1 MESGNEPNT
10 AASSDLQQIERVFL
24 KLALIQTDEDLQK
37 FLERFLAPLVIKLN
51 STDEQVHQ
59 KLIELFTHLNKRVID
74 RPNIS
79 IPLSQL
85 FHRFQQD
92 NLPNR
97 VINFLLIYIRMG
109 LSRCTPAKK
118 SEIFPVIAQSLKGKA
133 SNIQGNLL
141 QFLVPMLA
149 NVQFIGVSDSG
160 YTQLPFAWE
169 SFEDIKSHLIEY
181 LYYYLILPYNIE
193 RYGTASPPGFCTKA
207 MNSLKANSNTL
218 PVGDALEQVKLSILQ
233 FLTTECFKQHSDTF
247 LLLVAASGD
256 PRVKVKEKAESILKK
271 VPLPDCLGS
280 PDVIRGLFAL
290 FLGGPMYSHSRPKG
304 AKRAKITP
312 AEEEAK
318 PADYLIRLRIFP
330 FLIKSEIAHDVFPEC
345 IKIIF
350 EALFGEVTNMRLRE
364 YSLQFAHQLCVKT
377 TDKKIGYMAP
387 LLQNALEKL
396 ITQSDDLK
404 LLIPGYQS
412 LGLLAKRRPQAFK
425 DKIQFFQSMFDSL
438 TAAERDLGLAIY
450 ECISLMTDAF
460 KSGNEEVQ
468 TSLEALFPSMMET
481 ESSLARLATV
491 SCCHRIFPPAH
502 ILSRYLMLI
511 AAGDARGDVRDE
523 AIRGLSLEGK
533 KSDSL
538 PNFDSLVSFL
548 VDKCNK
554 RVSSAK
560 FESSVGELP
569 FKPVVL
575 VKMLQFLDQL
585 ICQLS
590 GAHLEL
596 VGRRQLQKQKEF
608 FSSHSNEVLL
618 KYLSLIKLGLKPAAN
633 SALHEVSLKSLK
645 DILHCV
651 PGLASA
657 VTFKS
662 LDSFIGSGRDTIRR
676 LAAELTGLIMRES
689 SPQDINIVLKLLLG
703 SINDNAR
710 LEQVD
715 GSIQCLGYVIG
726 FCREEHFPELDKECV
741 NRALELMM
749 SSVRHE
755 SLMIVR
761 TSLETLSIVLAH
773 QQQVDKVNVKP
784 IDLFD
789 TVSAILKSSKTDIP
803 SKESGFLLLGLLSVC
818 HRDEAFLK
826 NVCGCLIGQH
836 GLQGADLHLGIGEAL
851 SFCVVGNRSKAF
863 QLLPFLHDSISYA
876 QTADSLDVLILENIL
891 DRIFT
896 ILSDEYVIKKGY
908 SVPLWLLSLLQ
919 LVIVPFNLSVEM
931 EKIHTSL
938 LSVLLNTA
946 NSVSQEAASIGLY
959 VAFSVSSED
968 TKSSQLAA
976 LQKYMGTQ
984 SIDYIKK
991 KKKSDSS
998 ATEKDEES
1006 KESEDAKTLEL
1017 SLPKAASTTYKE
1029 IFNLSRVLKDPSFT
1043 YPLVNLGHLFT
1054 LSTLNKG
1061 KVLDLSGTKD
1071 RCIAHL
1077 EPELPNIIPK
1087 IFSFLHDPHLDLQRI
1102 MNNIWDSLVQEDR
1115 KVVEQYFRPI
1125 LTELKTLLGFNSW
1138 SVRMGSCLCLKD
1150 ILTSQPFD
1158 AFVDDL
1164 PELWKLVLRN
1174 LDDFKEAVRVA
1185 AAIACTSLS
1194 KITVK
1199 ICTSSSK
1206 KEMAEKN
1213 IGTLLPLVLDYAVNS
1228 AVKEV
1233 QSICL
1238 ATLVSIT
1245 KYAGQLVKPVIP
1257 ELIVTLLNALSDL
1270 EPAELSRLSVMIEQD
1285 QLSQEKM
1292 ESIRLDLSRSSP
1304 MMDTIRSCIQYVDT
1318 QVLEQLAP
1326 KLVDLTKSSIAL
1338 NTKVGCSKVAVFL
1351 AIQCK
1356 HELAPYSQK
1365 LISAFLSKMN
1375 DKSLSVKKEFASS
1388 ISQLVKV
1395 AKESTF
1401 EKLVLK
1407 ITKLYFS
1414 GDTDHQLNA
1423 CLILQSISQNCPD
1436 STNNFKSNLI
1446 PLVFFALHDKVT
1458 SDETPQQEDSAK
1470 FVNNALWE
1478 EIWDSL
1484 APNKERALILYFDE
1498 LVEILLQQLDAQ
1510 VWERRE
1516 QALKSIIDLA
1526 KKIAKELSITH
1537 ADDLLAGLMKYLP
1550 GRVWDGKIQLPIAI
1564 EVVCVNCS
1572 EKIKANGL
1580 KKAPQISQILE
1591 ILLKEAARTG
1601 PLQPGL
1607 IQSIASIIE
1616 EYKSEMYPDYFKLA
1630 YSILDKQ
1637 NKEETSGEK
1646 EGSVKHDELTV
1657 VIFRGFAK
1665 VFPNFDQK
1673 GFLQEYFTFAGRLL
1687 NQSPWKIHLSVLESV
1702 GKVCEKLT
1710 PDENPGLIVESI
1722 SLLLK
1727 PTIISS
1733 GNKTHSRVRGESL
1746 NVLLKIL
1753 NLIDNCKLIDS
1764 VLTSE
1769 MKNLLCQQT
1778 QMILTSEQ
1786 QSLLGR
1792 IMFFFDRTLKETDQI
1807 EDMEGNENFK

>member
-1 MESGNEPNT
+1 MDSGNEPSTTGAN
-10 AASSDLQQIERVFL
+10 DLQQIERVFL

-37 FLERFLAPLVIKLN
+37 FIERFLAPLVMKLN
-51 STDEQVHQ
+51 SSDEQVHL

-85 FHRFQQD
+85 FIRFQRD
-92 NLPNR
+92 NLSNR

-109 LSRCTPAKK
+109 LARCTPAQK
-118 SEIFPVIAQSLKGKA
+118 SEIFPAIAQSLRGKA
-133 SNIQGNLL
+133 LNIQGNLL
-141 QFLVPMLA
+141 QMLVPMLA
-149 NVQFIGVSDSG
+149 NVQFIGVSDTG
-160 YTQLPFAWE
+160 YTQLPFAWD
-169 SFEDIKSHLIEY
+169 SFEDIKSLLIEY
-181 LYYYLILPYNIE
+181 LYYYLLLPYSIE
-193 RYGTASPPGFCTKA
+193 RYGTSLPPGFCSKA
-207 MNSLKANSNTL
+207 MLALKANNNTL
-218 PVGDALEQVKLSILQ
+218 PMGDILEQIKLSILE
-233 FLTTECFKQHSDTF
+233 FLTTECLKQHSDTF

-256 PRVKVKEKAESILKK
+256 PRVRVKEKAEGIIKK

-280 PDVIRGLFAL
+280 PDVIRNLFAL
-290 FLGGPMYSHSRPKG
+290 FLGGPIYSHSRPKG
-304 AKRAKITP
+304 TKRAKITP

-330 FLIKSEIAHDVFPEC
+330 FLIKSDIAHDVFPEC

-396 ITQSDDLK
+396 VTQSDDVK

-438 TAAERDLGLAIY
+438 MDAERGLGLAIY

-460 KSGNEEVQ
+460 KSDSEEVQ
-468 TSLEALFPSMMET
+468 TSLEALFPSLMEA
-481 ESSLARLATV
+481 ESSLVRLATV
-491 SCCHRIFPPAH
+491 SCCHRIFPSTH
-502 ILSRYLMLI
+502 VLSRYLMLI

-523 AIRGLSLEGK
+523 AVRGLSLEGK
-533 KSDSL
+533 ESDAL
-538 PNFDSLVSFL
+538 PDFDSLLSFL
-548 VDKCNK
+548 VDKCK
-554 RVSSAK
+554 MLVGSEAK
-560 FESSVGELP
+560 FDSSVGELP
-569 FKPVVL
+569 FKPAVL

-585 ICQLS
+585 ILNLS
-590 GAHLEL
+590 GACIEL
-596 VGRRQLQKQKEF
+596 IGRRQLQKQKEF
-608 FSSHSNEVLL
+608 FLANSNETMLN
-618 KYLSLIKLGLKPAAN
+618 YLNLIKYGLKPAADT
-633 SALHEVSLKSLK
+633 ALNKVSLKSLK
-645 DILHCV
+645 NILHCV
-651 PGLASA
+651 PDLANT
-657 VTFKS
+657 VIYKN
-662 LDSFIGSGRDTIRR
+662 LDPFVSSGREGTRQ

-689 SPQDINIVLKLLLG
+689 IPQTVNIIMKLLLE
-703 SINDNAR
+703 SVNDNSR

-715 GSIQCLGYVIG
+715 GSIHCLGYIIG
-726 FCREEHFPELDKECV
+726 FCKEENFPDLDKECV
-741 NRALELMM
+741 NRAVEIMT
-749 SSVRHE
+749 SSLRHE
-755 SLMIVR
+755 SPMIVR
-761 TSLETLSIVLAH
+761 TSLESLAIVLAH
-773 QQQVDKVNVKP
+773 HQDVDKVNIKP
-784 IDLFD
+784 IELFD
-789 TVSAILKSSKTDIP
+789 IVSVVLKSSKTDIP
-803 SKESGFLLLGLLSVC
+803 CKESGFLLLGVLSVC
-818 HRDEAFLK
+818 HRDEKFLK
-826 NVCGCLIGQH
+826 NVCDCLIRQH
-836 GLQGADLHLGIGEAL
+836 SLQGADLHLGIGEAL

-863 QLLPFLHDSISYA
+863 QLLPFLHDSVSDM
-876 QTADSLDVLILENIL
+876 QTGDSLDVLILQNIL
-891 DRIFT
+891 NQLFT
-896 ILSDEYVIKKGY
+896 TLSDEHVVKKGY

-919 LVIVPFNLSVEM
+919 LVIVPFNLSVEL
-931 EKIHTSL
+931 EKIHSSL
-938 LSVLLNTA
+938 LTVLLNA
-946 NSVSQEAASIGLY
+946 SNSVAQEAASFGLY
-959 VAFSVSSED
+959 ITFSVSSED
-968 TKSSQLAA
+968 TNRNQLTA

-991 KKKSDSS
+991 KKKKSESS
-998 ATEKDEES
+998 ATEKEDGES
-1006 KESEDAKTLEL
+1006 KESDDVINLEL

-1029 IFNLSRVLKDPSFT
+1029 IFNLSRALKDLSFT

-1054 LSTLNKG
+1054 LCTLNKG
-1061 KVLDLSGTKD
+1061 KVLELNSTKD

-1077 EPELPNIIPK
+1077 EPQLPNIIPK
-1087 IFSFLHDPHLDLQRI
+1087 IFSFLHDPHIDLQKV
-1102 MNNIWDSLVQEDR
+1102 MGNIWNNLVQEER
-1115 KVVEQYFRPI
+1115 KVIEQYFRPI
-1125 LTELKTLLGFNSW
+1125 LTELKALLGYNSW

-1164 PELWKLVLRN
+1164 PDLWKLVLRN
-1174 LDDFKEAVRVA
+1174 LDDFKEEVRVSA
-1185 AAIACTSLS
+1185 ALVCTSLS

-1199 ICTSSSK
+1199 ICTSSRNRDL
-1206 KEMAEKN
+1206 AEKN
-1213 IGTLLPLVLDYAVNS
+1213 ISTLLPLVLDYAVNS

-1245 KYAGQLVKPVIP
+1245 KYTGQLVKPVIP

-1270 EPAELSRLSVMIEQD
+1270 EPKELSRLSVMIEQD

-1304 MMDTIRSCIQYVDT
+1304 MMDTIRSCIEYVDRE
-1318 QVLEQLAP
+1318 VLEQLAP

-1351 AIQCK
+1351 AVQCK
-1356 HELAPYSQK
+1356 HEMAPYSQK

-1388 ISQLVKV
+1388 ISQLAKV

-1401 EKLVLK
+1401 EKLILRISK
-1407 ITKLYFS
+1407 FYFS

-1423 CLILQSISQNCPD
+1423 CLILQSLSQNCPD

-1446 PLVFFALHDKVT
+1446 PMVFFALHDKVI
-1458 SDETPQQEDSAK
+1458 SEETPQQEDRAK

-1478 EIWDSL
+1478 EIWENL

-1516 QALKSIIDLA
+1516 QALKAIIDLA
-1526 KKIAKELSITH
+1526 KKIAKELSVAH
-1537 ADDLLAGLMKYLP
+1537 SDDLLAGLLKSLP
-1550 GRVWDGKIQLPIAI
+1550 GRVWDGKIQVPIAI
-1564 EVVCVNCS
+1564 ELVCVNCS

-1580 KKAPQISQILE
+1580 KKSPQISGIIDILFR
-1591 ILLKEAARTG
+1591 EAARTG

-1607 IQSIASIIE
+1607 IQAVASIIE
-1616 EYKSEMYPDYFKLA
+1616 EYKSEAYPDYFKLS
-1630 YSILDKQ
+1630 YSVLDKQ
-1637 NKEETSGEK
+1637 NKEETGEEK
-1646 EGSVKHDELTV
+1646 GSSMKQDELTI
-1657 VIFRGFAK
+1657 VIFTGFAK
-1665 VFPNFDQK
+1665 VFPNFNQK
-1673 GFLQEYFTFAGRLL
+1673 GFLQEYFTLSGRLL
-1687 NQSPWKIHLSVLESV
+1687 NQSTWKVHLSVLESV
-1702 GKVCEKLT
+1702 GKVCEKLS
-1710 PDENPGLIVESI
+1710 PEEDPGLVVESV

-1727 PTIISS
+1727 PAIISS
-1733 GNKTHSRVRGESL
+1733 GNKTHSSIRRESL

-1753 NLIDNCKLIDS
+1753 NLIDTCKLIDN

-1769 MKNLLCQQT
+1769 MKNLLIQQT
-1778 QMILTSEQ
+1778 QIVLTSEQ

-1792 IMFFFDRTLKETDQI
+1792 IMFFFDRTL
-1807 EDMEGNENFK
+1807 EDMEGNENLK